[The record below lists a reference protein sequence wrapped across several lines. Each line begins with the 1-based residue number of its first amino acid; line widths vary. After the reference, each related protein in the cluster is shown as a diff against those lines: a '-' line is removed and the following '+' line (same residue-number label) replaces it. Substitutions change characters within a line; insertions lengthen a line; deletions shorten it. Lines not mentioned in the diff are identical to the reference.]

1 VIERAPLI
9 TAIAVSVVA
18 CRAREQSTQSSE
30 SPSPA
35 LTIVRWDGGRLLD
48 VESSSEI
55 FTSDDFEQRFVRE
68 LPAIIEACGSTPDK
82 RWLNVHVI
90 GDGTLSVTSYDR
102 GPVTDCAVAEISKWK
117 IPPTRKSNHFWI
129 RLELTAR

>member
-9 TAIAVSVVA
+9 TAIALSVVA

-82 RWLNVHVI
+82 RWLNVRIRPANRTLLVI
-90 GDGTLSVTSYDR
+90 
-102 GPVTDCAVAEISKWK
+102 PIAA
-117 IPPTRKSNHFWI
+117 
-129 RLELTAR
+129 